1 MRARKTRT
9 RPNIRIR
16 ISFLVQKKDHR
27 RDSEPPIVVTLTR
40 DAAVGGGLING
51 EAEGGVCGS
60 VSREEQDEI
69 YD

>member
-1 MRARKTRT
+1 
-9 RPNIRIR
+9 
-16 ISFLVQKKDHR
+16 LVQKKDHR
-27 RDSEPPIVVTLTR
+27 RDSEPPIVVSLKR
-40 DAAVGGGLING
+40 DAAVGGGING